1 MAAPELL
8 PLIESVGRVLLGKDH
23 QVRLAFSCLLAGGHL
38 LIEDRPGM
46 GKSTLVE
53 ALARVFALAFKRVS
67 FTSDL
72 LPADLTGL
80 NVFNPAEASFRFQP
94 GPLFTQVLLADEIN
108 RASPR
113 TQSALLEAMAAGRV
127 SVDVVSHGLP
137 DPLFVIAT
145 QNSLD
150 QVGISPLPE
159 AQLDRF
165 LMRLSLGFPDRAS
178 ERALLCAGFD
188 PSFDS
193 SLPRLAPEALQQLQ
207 HRCSAQHC
215 SELLIDYVLDLV
227 EVSRQRHPAPLAQSL
242 RLLARR
248 GVEPL
253 QGESFPYL
261 CQRAAR
267 MQPDLARCFRPW
279 QISSSCLPM
288 PRSQHPSA
296 DSIHA
301 SGGNSAP
308 GFADSDLS
316 ACLLSWWQANGRR
329 DPQQK
334 PWMFNPAGGWP
345 AADHQLDPM
354 ASGLPR

>member
-8 PLIESVGRVLLGKDH
+8 PLIEAVGRVLLGKDH

-46 GKSTLVE
+46 GKSTLAE

-127 SVDVVSHGLP
+127 SVDGVSHALP
-137 DPLFVIAT
+137 EPFFVIAT

-150 QVGISPLPE
+150 QVGTSPLPE

-188 PSFDS
+188 PTFDN
-193 SLPRLAPEALQQLQ
+193 SLQRLAPEALQQLQ
-207 HRCSAQHC
+207 QRCSAQHC

-227 EVSRQRHPAPLAQSL
+227 EVSRQRHPGLSPRASQG
-242 RLLARR
+242 LLA
-248 GVEPL
+248 
-253 QGESFPYL
+253 
-261 CQRAAR
+261 AAR
-267 MQPDLARCFRPW
+267 AWSLLDGRDHVVIDDVQAVLPAVVEHRLDAGCPAR
-279 QISSSCLPM
+279 
-288 PRSQHPSA
+288 H
-296 DSIHA
+296 
-301 SGGNSAP
+301 GAP
-308 GFADSDLS
+308 HSEALV
-316 ACLLSWWQANGRR
+316 QAV
-329 DPQQK
+329 
-334 PWMFNPAGGWP
+334 PA
-345 AADHQLDPM
+345 L
-354 ASGLPR
+354 R

>member
-1 MAAPELL
+1 M
-8 PLIESVGRVLLGKDH
+8 PLIEAVGRVLLGKDH

-46 GKSTLVE
+46 GKSTLAE

-127 SVDVVSHGLP
+127 SVDGVSHALP
-137 DPLFVIAT
+137 KPFFVIAT

-150 QVGISPLPE
+150 QVGTSPLPE

-207 HRCSAQHC
+207 HRCSTQHC

-227 EVSRQRHPAPLAQSL
+227 EVSRQRHPGLSPRASQG
-242 RLLARR
+242 LLA
-248 GVEPL
+248 
-253 QGESFPYL
+253 
-261 CQRAAR
+261 AAR
-267 MQPDLARCFRPW
+267 AWSLLDGRDHVVIDDVQAVLPAVVEHRLDAGCPAR
-279 QISSSCLPM
+279 
-288 PRSQHPSA
+288 H
-296 DSIHA
+296 
-301 SGGNSAP
+301 GAP
-308 GFADSDLS
+308 HSEA
-316 ACLLSWWQANGRR
+316 LLQAV
-329 DPQQK
+329 
-334 PWMFNPAGGWP
+334 PA
-345 AADHQLDPM
+345 L
-354 ASGLPR
+354 R

>member
-1 MAAPELL
+1 MPAPELL
-8 PLIESVGRVLLGKDH
+8 PLLEAVGRVLLGKEH
-23 QVRLAFSCLLAGGHL
+23 QVRLALSCLLAGGHL

-46 GKSTLVE
+46 GKSTLAE

-127 SVDVVSHGLP
+127 SVDGVSHGLP
-137 DPLFVIAT
+137 EPFFVIAT

-150 QVGISPLPE
+150 QVGTSPLPE

-188 PSFDS
+188 PTFDN
-193 SLPRLAPEALQQLQ
+193 SLQRLAPEALQQLQ
-207 HRCSAQHC
+207 QRCSAQHC

-227 EVSRQRHPAPLAQSL
+227 EVSRQRHPGLSPRASQG
-242 RLLARR
+242 LLA
-248 GVEPL
+248 
-253 QGESFPYL
+253 
-261 CQRAAR
+261 AAR
-267 MQPDLARCFRPW
+267 AWSLLDGRDHVVIDDVQAVLPAVVEHRLDAGCPAR
-279 QISSSCLPM
+279 
-288 PRSQHPSA
+288 H
-296 DSIHA
+296 
-301 SGGNSAP
+301 GAP
-308 GFADSDLS
+308 HSEA
-316 ACLLSWWQANGRR
+316 LLQAV
-329 DPQQK
+329 
-334 PWMFNPAGGWP
+334 PA
-345 AADHQLDPM
+345 L
-354 ASGLPR
+354 R

>member
-1 MAAPELL
+1 MGVCSLDLSTWSSAWRDLLAAPELL
-8 PLIESVGRVLLGKDH
+8 PLIEAVGRVLLGKDH

-46 GKSTLVE
+46 GKSTLAE

-127 SVDVVSHGLP
+127 SVDGVSHALP
-137 DPLFVIAT
+137 EPFFVIAT

-150 QVGISPLPE
+150 QVGTSPLPE

-188 PSFDS
+188 PTFDS

-207 HRCSAQHC
+207 QRCSAQHC

-227 EVSRQRHPAPLAQSL
+227 EVSRQRHPGLSPRASQG
-242 RLLARR
+242 LLA
-248 GVEPL
+248 
-253 QGESFPYL
+253 
-261 CQRAAR
+261 AAR
-267 MQPDLARCFRPW
+267 AWSLLDGRDHVVIDDVQAVLPAVVEHRLDAGCPAR
-279 QISSSCLPM
+279 
-288 PRSQHPSA
+288 H
-296 DSIHA
+296 
-301 SGGNSAP
+301 GAP
-308 GFADSDLS
+308 HSEA
-316 ACLLSWWQANGRR
+316 LLQAV
-329 DPQQK
+329 
-334 PWMFNPAGGWP
+334 PA
-345 AADHQLDPM
+345 L
-354 ASGLPR
+354 R

>member
-1 MAAPELL
+1 M
-8 PLIESVGRVLLGKDH
+8 IEAVGRVLLGKDH

-46 GKSTLVE
+46 GKSTLAE

-127 SVDVVSHGLP
+127 SVDGVSHALP
-137 DPLFVIAT
+137 EPFFVIAT
-145 QNSLD
+145 QNSFD
-150 QVGISPLPE
+150 QVGTSPLPE

-178 ERALLCAGFD
+178 ERALLCDGFD

-207 HRCSAQHC
+207 RRCSTQHC

-227 EVSRQRHPAPLAQSL
+227 EVSRQRHPGLSPRASQG
-242 RLLARR
+242 LLA
-248 GVEPL
+248 
-253 QGESFPYL
+253 
-261 CQRAAR
+261 AAR
-267 MQPDLARCFRPW
+267 AW
-279 QISSSCLPM
+279 S
-288 PRSQHPSA
+288 
-296 DSIHA
+296 
-301 SGGNSAP
+301 
-308 GFADSDLS
+308 
-316 ACLLSWWQANGRR
+316 LLNGR
-329 DPQQK
+329 DHVVIDDVQAVL
-334 PWMFNPAGGWP
+334 PAVVEHRLDAGCP
-345 AADHQLDPM
+345 ARHGSPHSEALLQAVPAL
-354 ASGLPR
+354 R

>member
-1 MAAPELL
+1 MDLATWNSACRDPLASPDLL
-8 PLIESVGRVLLGKDH
+8 PLIEAVGRVLLGKDH

-46 GKSTLVE
+46 GKSTLAE

-80 NVFNPAEASFRFQP
+80 NMFNPAEASFRFQP

-127 SVDVVSHGLP
+127 SVDGVSYGLP
-137 DPLFVIAT
+137 EPFFVIAT

-150 QVGISPLPE
+150 QVGTSPLPE

-207 HRCSAQHC
+207 HRCSTQHC

-227 EVSRQRHPAPLAQSL
+227 EVSRQRHPGLSPRASQG
-242 RLLARR
+242 LLA
-248 GVEPL
+248 
-253 QGESFPYL
+253 
-261 CQRAAR
+261 AAR
-267 MQPDLARCFRPW
+267 AWSLLDGRDHVVIDDVQAV
-279 QISSSCLPM
+279 LPAVVEHRLDAGC
-288 PRSQHPSA
+288 PACH
-296 DSIHA
+296 
-301 SGGNSAP
+301 GAP
-308 GFADSDLS
+308 HSEA
-316 ACLLSWWQANGRR
+316 LLQAV
-329 DPQQK
+329 
-334 PWMFNPAGGWP
+334 PA
-345 AADHQLDPM
+345 L
-354 ASGLPR
+354 R

>member
-1 MAAPELL
+1 MAAQELL
-8 PLIESVGRVLLGKDH
+8 SLIEAVGRVLLGKDH

-46 GKSTLVE
+46 GKSTLAE

-127 SVDVVSHGLP
+127 SVDGVSHGLP
-137 DPLFVIAT
+137 EPFFVIAT

-150 QVGISPLPE
+150 QVGTSPLPE

-188 PSFDS
+188 STSDS
-193 SLPRLAPEALQQLQ
+193 SLPGLAPEALQQLQ
-207 HRCSAQHC
+207 QRCSAQHC

-227 EVSRQRHPAPLAQSL
+227 EVSRQRHPGLSPRASQG
-242 RLLARR
+242 LLA
-248 GVEPL
+248 
-253 QGESFPYL
+253 
-261 CQRAAR
+261 AAR
-267 MQPDLARCFRPW
+267 AWSLLDGRDHVVIDDVQAVLPAVVEHRLDAGCPAR
-279 QISSSCLPM
+279 
-288 PRSQHPSA
+288 
-296 DSIHA
+296 D
-301 SGGNSAP
+301 GAP
-308 GFADSDLS
+308 HSEA
-316 ACLLSWWQANGRR
+316 LLQAV
-329 DPQQK
+329 
-334 PWMFNPAGGWP
+334 PA
-345 AADHQLDPM
+345 L
-354 ASGLPR
+354 R

>member
-1 MAAPELL
+1 MLSVCSLDLSIWSSAGRDPLAAPELL
-8 PLIESVGRVLLGKDH
+8 PLIESVGRVLLGKEH

-46 GKSTLVE
+46 GKSTLAE

-127 SVDVVSHGLP
+127 SVDGVSHALP
-137 DPLFVIAT
+137 EPFFVIAT

-150 QVGISPLPE
+150 QVGTSPLPE

-188 PSFDS
+188 SSFDS
-193 SLPRLAPEALQQLQ
+193 ALPRLAPETLQQWQ
-207 HRCSAQHC
+207 QRCAAQHC
-215 SELLIDYVLDLV
+215 SDLLIDYVLDLV
-227 EVSRQRHPAPLAQSL
+227 EVSRQQDPGLSPRANQG
-242 RLLARR
+242 LLA
-248 GVEPL
+248 
-253 QGESFPYL
+253 
-261 CQRAAR
+261 AAR
-267 MQPDLARCFRPW
+267 AWSLLDGRDHVVIDDVQAVVPAVVEHRLDAGCPAR
-279 QISSSCLPM
+279 
-288 PRSQHPSA
+288 H
-296 DSIHA
+296 
-301 SGGNSAP
+301 GAP
-308 GFADSDLS
+308 HSEA
-316 ACLLSWWQANGRR
+316 LLQAV
-329 DPQQK
+329 
-334 PWMFNPAGGWP
+334 PA
-345 AADHQLDPM
+345 L
-354 ASGLPR
+354 R